1 MSVFIFTECLSST
14 GLGHLG
20 RCTALTEILIESGLK
35 VELILHSDGTGVGKN
50 TPYPIH
56 ILDWKNP
63 EILNSLLV
71 KYNISIAFVDSY
83 LASENI
89 YEIICKRVKKLISI
103 DDTNRIPYPDDSII
117 LNPGFGGNYIDYAR
131 NPIQILSGAEFT
143 LLREP
148 FRKKFTIPEIREK
161 IQSVLITVGGEDR
174 LNLVPKILN
183 WLNRKY
189 PEWKKQVLVGPA
201 FKNLEEISDSQSN
214 NIIFHENLDATAI
227 RDLMLSVDMAITAG
241 GQTTYELARCG
252 TPMVMIEVVCN
263 QGGNIRGFNELGVPS
278 LMGYEDN
285 VEFINQLSELVKKL
299 DSKEKR
305 NIQRQQFNKI
315 ENNRLMKWVNDYL
328 CKI

>member
-1 MSVFIFTECLSST
+1 MNIIFTECLSST

-20 RCTALTEILIESGLK
+20 RCTALAEILNGSGLK
-35 VELILHSDGTGVGKN
+35 VELVLHSDGTGVGKN

-63 EILNSLLV
+63 EILNSLLD

-103 DDTNRIPYPDDSII
+103 DDTNRIQYPDDSII

-131 NPIQILSGAEFT
+131 NANQILSGAEFT

-148 FRKKFTIPEIREK
+148 FRKKFTIPEVREK

-183 WLNRKY
+183 LLNGKY

-201 FKNLEEISDSQSN
+201 FKNLEEISHSQSN
-214 NIIFHENLDATAI
+214 NTVFHKNLDATAI
-227 RDLMLSVDMAITAG
+227 RDLMISVDIAITAG

-252 TPMVMIEVVCN
+252 IPMVMIEVVSN

-285 VEFINQLSELVKKL
+285 VEFKHQLSELIRKL
-299 DSKEKR
+299 ELKEERK
-305 NIQRQQFNKI
+305 ILRQQYGKI
-315 ENNRLMKWVNDYL
+315 QSNRLVEWVRDTI
-328 CKI
+328 C